1 MAVANRFSM
10 WAPTTITTTAIDG
23 GQVPAF
29 VDLGARLLRLHQG
42 YAAGL
47 QENGGGCNAMRSFM
61 LATRIGD
68 ISGPKHGQCLQC
80 HRNIVHSMGIRHT
93 HKVQDVANIPEA
105 GTAPAI
111 EGMIKAIRDAAIMGM
126 VKATRDAAIMGM
138 TNLGRIIDLGCG
150 VLRSRELGD
159 HSLL

>member
-1 MAVANRFSM
+1 M
-10 WAPTTITTTAIDG
+10 WALTTITTTAIDG
-23 GQVPAF
+23 GQVPAI
-29 VDLGARLLRLHQG
+29 VDLGARLLRHHQG

-47 QENGGGCNAMRSFM
+47 RESGGGCNAMRSFM

-105 GTAPAI
+105 GMAPAL
-111 EGMIKAIRDAAIMGM
+111 EGMI
-126 VKATRDAAIMGM
+126 KATRDAAIMGM
-138 TNLGRIIDLGCG
+138 AIMGMANLGRIIDSGCG
-150 VLRSRELGD
+150 VPRSRGLGG